1 MNAGPLRRLLGYA
14 LVLGAVASV
23 SGFLAA
29 DDKPQQPAE
38 GEAAKTTDDFTVLP
52 LKKMSALEAAKVVQ
66 DLLGTGSSK
75 RMRVIADNRTN
86 SLLVSGSV
94 RDAALVN
101 RLIELLDV
109 DRRKQQEQRIV
120 AVVELQNAVP
130 DKGLEEALQLL
141 MDTYG
146 NGGFALDPRRHA
158 VVVQGDEQAIKAARE
173 LIARLD
179 QPQEKPRSQEMQIR
193 VVWLASGL
201 ERKDMQPPPRDLQ
214 EVVAELAKIGVDDLR
229 LVSQSLVN
237 ATEGNGF
244 TMNGLAML
252 DKPCSLSINGSVL
265 SRASEAPV
273 TDITIIARQQDSAK
287 TVLCQ
292 LDTRIA
298 APLGHSV
305 VLGVTPTE
313 KSTSVFIVQLLAKKG
328 STPASRR

>member
-1 MNAGPLRRLLGYA
+1 MNAGPLRRLLGFA
-14 LVLGAVASV
+14 LVLGAVAGI

-29 DDKPQQPAE
+29 DDKPQQPTK
-38 GEAAKTTDDFTVLP
+38 GEAAKTGDEFSVIP
-52 LKKMSALEAAKVVQ
+52 LQKMSALEAAKIAQ
-66 DLLGTGSSK
+66 ELLGTGSSK
-75 RMRVIADNRTN
+75 QMRVIADNRTN

-94 RDAALVN
+94 QDQVQVN
-101 RLIELLDV
+101 RLIEILDV
-109 DRRKQQEQRIV
+109 DGKKQQQRNV

-130 DKGLEEALQLL
+130 DKGFEEALQLL
-141 MDTYG
+141 MDTSG
-146 NGGFALDPRRHA
+146 GGFALDPRRHA
-158 VVVQGDEQAIKAARE
+158 VVVQGDEQAIKTARE

-179 QPQEKPRSQEMQIR
+179 QPQEKPRSQEMQVR

-201 ERKDMQPPPRDLQ
+201 SRKDTPPPPRDLQ
-214 EVVAELAKIGVDDLR
+214 EVVSELTKIGVGDLR

-252 DKPCSLSINGSVL
+252 DESCSLSINGSVL
-265 SRASEAPV
+265 SRASEMPV
-273 TDITIIARQQDSAK
+273 LDITIIARQPAERAK
-287 TVLCQ
+287 TMLCQ

-328 STPASRR
+328 NAPASRH

>member
-1 MNAGPLRRLLGYA
+1 MNAGPLYRLLGFA

-29 DDKPQQPAE
+29 DDKPQQPAK
-38 GEAAKTTDDFTVLP
+38 GEAAKTGNEFSVIP
-52 LKKMSALEAAKVVQ
+52 LQKMSALQAAKIAQ
-66 DLLGTGSSK
+66 ELLGTGSSK
-75 RMRVIADNRTN
+75 QMRVIADNRTN

-94 RDAALVN
+94 QDQVQVN

-109 DRRKQQEQRIV
+109 DSKKQQQRNV

-130 DKGLEEALQLL
+130 DKGFEEALQLL
-141 MDTYG
+141 MDTSG
-146 NGGFALDPRRHA
+146 GGFALDPRRHA
-158 VVVQGDEQAIKAARE
+158 VVVQGDEQAIKTARE

-179 QPQEKPRSQEMQIR
+179 QPQEKPRSQEMQVR

-201 ERKDMQPPPRDLQ
+201 SRKDAPPPPRDLQ
-214 EVVAELAKIGVDDLR
+214 EVVSELAKIGVGDLR

-252 DKPCSLSINGSVL
+252 DESCSLSINGSVL
-265 SRASEAPV
+265 SRASEMPV
-273 TDITIIARQQDSAK
+273 LDITIIARQPAERAK
-287 TVLCQ
+287 TMLCQ

-328 STPASRR
+328 NAPASRH